1 MNKRILAGA
10 SVAVASMLALSGCSS
25 GGGTGSQSADSLV
38 WSMWVAGQEDQAAW
52 QTVADEVKAADDID
66 VTIQGAPFNDYWT
79 KLRTQ
84 LSTGSAPCIVSIQSL
99 RAANFTDVLLPLDD
113 LASDSDVNLDDF
125 DTTALDAMKVDGK
138 LYALPYDT
146 GPLMMFYNKSM
157 FADAGVEEPAPG
169 WTADD
174 FEAAGEA
181 LKAQGKT
188 LFAPS
193 VEDLFLESTIL
204 AYNGGRVITEDG
216 GLDVTNPKFAEGLD
230 WIAGLIK
237 NGYAMEASADPS
249 ADDNAFVNGQAATF
263 VDGPWSLLG
272 TKSKATFDL
281 GVVTIP
287 RGSDPLTF
295 SAGSGF
301 GISKECANPDEAF
314 TAIRTMTGDK
324 VLSTLGEDGR
334 AFPSRTASQQSWFD
348 NADIDGVQEAFAAAQ
363 DGSVPLPGNKN
374 SDQLAQLLAQY
385 AIQALNGQS
394 SSADTM
400 SQISSQLPK

>member
-10 SVAVASMLALSGCSS
+10 SVAVASMLALSACSN

-52 QTVADEVKAADDID
+52 QTVADEVKTADGID

-99 RAANFTDVLLPLDD
+99 RAANFTDVMLPLDD
-113 LASDSDVNLDDF
+113 LASDSDVDLSEF
-125 DTTALDAMKVDGK
+125 DTTALDAMKVDGE

-157 FADAGVEEPAPG
+157 FAEAGVDEPTPG

-174 FEAAGEA
+174 FETAGAA

-193 VEDLFLESTIL
+193 VEDLFLESSIL

-216 GLDVTNPKFAEGLD
+216 DLDVTNAKFAEGLD
-230 WIAGLIK
+230 WIAGLVK

-287 RGSDPLTF
+287 TGSDPTTF

-314 TAIRTMTGDK
+314 AAIQTMTGDK
-324 VLSTLGEDGR
+324 VLSTLGEEGR
-334 AFPSRTASQQSWFD
+334 AFPARTAAQQSWFD
-348 NADIDGVQEAFAAAQ
+348 NADIEGVQDAFAAAQ

-385 AIQALNGQS
+385 AIQAINGQS
-394 SSADTM
+394 SSADTL